1 MKKTTGH
8 YTADAAK
15 ALKVGDRIFCKITDT
30 GEIFV
35 CNGYLIFRMTVDEY
49 ESIVRPLAHCE
60 PGTWTIDKKGN
71 RTDTIPLDPEAL
83 FIREARKAASAAPL
97 AACPLQFQRTKPAR
111 AMGSFYSAE
120 GDFAA
125 FFDVL
130 FLAAVAPG
138 ATVHTTGAVA
148 PAIFAIDELVTAMIL
163 PVRPEADAARA
174 VKAYFNA
181 PATTER
187 SAESEKLQSE
197 LTACKQALAAAR
209 AECDNLLKLNEDLQ
223 NELTTCKQALATAR
237 AECTEQP
244 AEPIPQPE
252 PAKQSTTEAPAPAAQ
267 PEPVEPIAPPAAQP
281 EPVEP
286 IAPPATEQ
294 PAATLADLKK
304 AERAACAAFM
314 AVPETDRATQAAT
327 LAAWRE
333 TRQALTAAQAT
344 EAEPIPQPEAT
355 PAPAA
360 QPEPVEQPAEIAP
373 QTAAE
378 RIAARWAQ
386 MPGLTATIKGAQTG
400 APVVWIAGDTK
411 RHARTIKAEGGRW
424 SCKRSAYYFR
434 VA

>member
-15 ALKVGDRIFCKITDT
+15 ALKAGDRIFCKQADA

-181 PATTER
+181 PAATEQ
-187 SAESEKLQSE
+187 SAESE
-197 LTACKQALAAAR
+197 LTACKQALATAR
-209 AECDNLLKLNEDLQ
+209 AECDELLKLNEDLQ

-237 AECTEQP
+237 AESTEQP
-244 AEPIPQPE
+244 SEPIPQPE
-252 PAKQSTTEAPAPAAQ
+252 ATPAPAAQ
-267 PEPVEPIAPPAAQP
+267 PEPV
-281 EPVEP
+281 
-286 IAPPATEQ
+286 EQ

-333 TRQALTAAQAT
+333 TRQALAAAQAT

-424 SCKRSAYYFR
+424 SCKRSAFYFR
-434 VA
+434 IA